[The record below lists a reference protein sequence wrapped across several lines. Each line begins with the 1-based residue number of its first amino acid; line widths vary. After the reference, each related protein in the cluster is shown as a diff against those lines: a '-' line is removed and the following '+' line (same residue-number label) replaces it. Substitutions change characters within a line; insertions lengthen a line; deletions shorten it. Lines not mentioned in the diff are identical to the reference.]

1 MAGRSWISMA
11 ARQARAAA
19 PLLAQLLAVL
29 IGVIG
34 VVGNVEA
41 AVGLGMAMAVLT
53 GLTGAVLANLE
64 ISQAT
69 PRTIW
74 RLVATGQA
82 AAAVLAG
89 VMVLFADAAGP
100 LVLAGLVVT
109 GGYLTRLWRRSADGA
124 SGREPEPTRADT
136 LTELSDA
143 ELGRAWRRSHAG
155 LRRAR
160 DGAQLDRLYAVRRRQ
175 LDEME
180 RRHPQGFRRWLHDG
194 GSVSGSS
201 APFLEQ

>member
-1 MAGRSWISMA
+1 MA

-100 LVLAGLVVT
+100 LVLAGLVVA

-124 SGREPEPTRADT
+124 SRP
-136 LTELSDA
+136 
-143 ELGRAWRRSHAG
+143 
-155 LRRAR
+155 
-160 DGAQLDRLYAVRRRQ
+160 
-175 LDEME
+175 
-180 RRHPQGFRRWLHDG
+180 
-194 GSVSGSS
+194 
-201 APFLEQ
+201 